1 MAASSIRALGF
12 IAQNLITLDYNQKKG
27 KYKKILESEKIREAI
42 KEIVEVIIT
51 KLQTQKNSTPKVI
64 WNLCVAISKIIDT
77 YNSIYQVNS
86 EEQYGTVDYT

>member
-1 MAASSIRALGF
+1 M
-12 IAQNLITLDYNQKKG
+12 DQKKG
-27 KYKKILESEKIREAI
+27 KIAEILPTEELRAYV
-42 KEIVEVIIT
+42 KEIVDVIIT

-77 YNSIYQVNS
+77 YNNIYQVNS